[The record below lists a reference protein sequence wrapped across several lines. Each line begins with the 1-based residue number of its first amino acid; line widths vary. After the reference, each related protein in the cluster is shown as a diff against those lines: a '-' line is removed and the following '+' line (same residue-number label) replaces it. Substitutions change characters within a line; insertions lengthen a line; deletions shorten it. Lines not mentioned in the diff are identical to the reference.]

1 MQLLILLITK
11 LFVALDCQEAI
22 AWILVDAHA
31 RWQVASF
38 GSLIFWKVIDGLL
51 FTTAQS
57 NILRI

>member
-38 GSLIFWKVIDGLL
+38 GSLIF
-51 FTTAQS
+51 
-57 NILRI
+57 